1 VPSPVN
7 PSQMT
12 RNSSSEE
19 PCTNIEHLR
28 ILAEFL
34 SDHGQAGSYRFV
46 RRSNALT
53 VSDSRIVGHP
63 EVIFEPDL
71 AYAVGW
77 KDGRKQCWGHR
88 GDKKKVFGDGPG
100 AVN

>member
-1 VPSPVN
+1 MLVSNGWQSLSRGSAVLHVFDEKSVGKLGEVPDGLN
-7 PSQMT
+7 G
-12 RNSSSEE
+12 N
-19 PCTNIEHLR
+19 
-28 ILAEFL
+28 
-34 SDHGQAGSYRFV
+34 
-46 RRSNALT
+46 
-53 VSDSRIVGHP
+53 P